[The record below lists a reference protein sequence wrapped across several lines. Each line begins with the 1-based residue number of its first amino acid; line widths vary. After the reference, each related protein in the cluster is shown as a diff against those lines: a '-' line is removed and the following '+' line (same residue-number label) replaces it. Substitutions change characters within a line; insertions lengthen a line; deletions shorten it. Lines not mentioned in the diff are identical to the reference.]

1 MKKFLLMLALIV
13 PMLAF
18 TGCGS
23 DDEPKKTIDITVK
36 TDGTKSIQGFNN
48 IKAITPNDFVATIKG
63 NTVYGKHEGTF
74 ETKCTSDEGDL
85 NLKVTVEA
93 QHTLYVDL
101 KHFIGAP
108 KAEVEKI
115 LGQPTKVN
123 DKGTCTYNPIGLEED
138 YQVGYTDG
146 KVEMIAIQFK
156 FAYYQSL
163 IDHLSDRY
171 YPSYVKS
178 GSALF
183 IDAYKIEDANYA
195 ILLQW
200 NTKYILAA
208 YMPMDVLN
216 SSKTR
221 SVNAMDVNIPDI
233 FNIKK

>member
-1 MKKFLLMLALIV
+1 M
-13 PMLAF
+13 
-18 TGCGS
+18 
-23 DDEPKKTIDITVK
+23 
-36 TDGTKSIQGFNN
+36 
-48 IKAITPNDFVATIKG
+48 ATIKG
-63 NTVYGKHEGTF
+63 NTIYGKHEGTF

-101 KHFIGAP
+101 KYFIGMP

-156 FAYYQSL
+156 FAYHNSL

-171 YPSYVKS
+171 YPILVKS
-178 GSALF
+178 NSALY
-183 IDAYKIEDANYA
+183 IDAYQTENAKYA
-195 ILLQW
+195 ILVEW
-200 NTKYILAA
+200 NTKYMLAI
-208 YMPMDVLN
+208 YTTIENLN
-216 SSKTR
+216 TSKTR
-221 SVNAMDVNIPDI
+221 SANFIDGNIMGVFD
-233 FNIKK
+233 KME